1 MYVQLMV
8 VYVVSEHQDD
18 SFSMCSNVKGEVELL
33 SIRGLEESLRAFEVL
48 SNTIRPHFTGTDSE
62 CLNNAFINYVNLW
75 QEGKTHFVNLDIWN
89 PVSVTFAVVLV
100 ST

>member
-18 SFSMCSNVKGEVELL
+18 SFTMCTNVKGEVELL
-33 SIRGLEESLRAFEVL
+33 SILSQQENFRAFEVL
-48 SNTIRPHFTGTDSE
+48 SNTIRPYFTGKDSK
-62 CLNNAFINYVNLW
+62 CLNDAFNNYVNLW
-75 QEGKTHFVNLDIWN
+75 NKGKTYFVNLDIWN
-89 PVSVTFAVVLV
+89 PGSVTFPAVLV

>member
-1 MYVQLMV
+1 MV

-18 SFSMCSNVKGEVELL
+18 SFTMCTNVKGEVEFL
-33 SIRGLEESLRAFEVL
+33 SILSLQESFRAFEVL

-62 CLNNAFINYVNLW
+62 CLNDAFNNYVTLW
-75 QEGKTHFVNLDIWN
+75 REGKTPFVNLDIWN
-89 PVSVTFAVVLV
+89 PGSVTISAVLV